1 MPGAQRGRR
10 PGQIA
15 KKAVSMSSRCDLV
28 FPAGRMCRRLKQ
40 GRYSMMTGKG
50 GGVYMAA
57 VLEYVTQ
64 EILEL
69 AGNACH

>member
-1 MPGAQRGRR
+1 
-10 PGQIA
+10 
-15 KKAVSMSSRCDLV
+15 MSSRCDLV

-57 VLEYVTQ
+57 VLEYISQ